1 MQCTG
6 SDGLDCHTVDG
17 RMVCA
22 PGSKGSCETVGEV
35 TICRNGSVT
44 QSLST
49 DPPKPGKP
57 DEPDEKQP
65 QRQSDTRWRDR
76 SEQRLSIR
84 QDPHGQRLSIE
95 QPGQKLRIRSGD
107 FDADDGD

>member
-1 MQCTG
+1 
-6 SDGLDCHTVDG
+6 
-17 RMVCA
+17 MVCA

-49 DPPKPGKP
+49 DPHKPGKP

-65 QRQSDTRWRDR
+65 QQQSDTRLRDR
-76 SEQRLSIR
+76 WEQRLSIR

-95 QPGQKLRIRSGD
+95 QPGQELRIRSGD